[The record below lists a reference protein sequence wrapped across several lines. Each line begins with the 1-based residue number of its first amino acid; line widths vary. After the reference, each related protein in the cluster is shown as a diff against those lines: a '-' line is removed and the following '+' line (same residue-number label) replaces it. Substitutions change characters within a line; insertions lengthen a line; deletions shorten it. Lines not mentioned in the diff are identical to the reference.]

1 MNSDKYCQICAEPFT
16 DIKRKET
23 NCPKCEFPSCIQCLK
38 TQILNNNDPMC
49 MNPDCR
55 VVFPNSYLYK
65 ILPISFMK
73 GNYRKH
79 RADVIFEQ
87 ELSLMKSTMP
97 YVEAKMKA
105 KDAAIT
111 LENKIK
117 EQKELN
123 QEISRL
129 KQIVLNGNNF
139 NSINS
144 NEKDQQKQTF
154 LKKCP
159 VNDCRGF
166 LNCAYKCELCKTV
179 ACSKCFQPKEEGHE
193 CDEDMLKT
201 AELLKKDTKSCPNCS
216 EMIHKIEGCNQ
227 MFCTNCGTGFCWKTL
242 RIVPGIIHNPHYF

>member
-139 NSINS
+139 NSIND
-144 NEKDQQKQTF
+144 NEK
-154 LKKCP
+154 LKLPIK
-159 VNDCRGF
+159 NKGQ
-166 LNCAYKCELCKTV
+166 L
-179 ACSKCFQPKEEGHE
+179 
-193 CDEDMLKT
+193 
-201 AELLKKDTKSCPNCS
+201 
-216 EMIHKIEGCNQ
+216 
-227 MFCTNCGTGFCWKTL
+227 
-242 RIVPGIIHNPHYF
+242 